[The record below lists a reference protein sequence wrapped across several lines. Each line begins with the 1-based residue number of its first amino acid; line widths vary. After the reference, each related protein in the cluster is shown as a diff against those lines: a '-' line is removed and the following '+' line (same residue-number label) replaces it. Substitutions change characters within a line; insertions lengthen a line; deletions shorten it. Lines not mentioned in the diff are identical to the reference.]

1 MKFAKMHR
9 IVAVGLLTLLALPIL
24 LVAQDKQKDKH
35 NHHHYQFIDLGTF
48 GGRVSYFSNGIDGVL
63 NSQGAVVGWADTS
76 TPDPFPAFC
85 FNTDCFVSHAFQ
97 WQNGV
102 LTDLGALPG
111 GASSQA
117 VWISANGLIAGNS
130 QNGEGD
136 PLFPGWGEFR
146 AVLWKD
152 SEIVD
157 LGTLEG
163 GYESFVGNVNGRG
176 QVVGLAM
183 NTVPDPYN
191 INGPGFFPT
200 QSRAFLWQNGA
211 MQDLGTLGGNDA
223 NAVLIN
229 ERGQIAGNSYTN
241 STPNSTTG
249 IPTIDPFLWEN
260 GKMTDLG
267 TLGGTIGNPSSFNN
281 RGQVVGAS
289 NLTGDAIS
297 HPFLWTR
304 ASGMQ
309 DLGTLG
315 GDSGVTNWINDNGD
329 IAGKADLLQQQSPE
343 DHHAVLWRHG
353 VAIDLG
359 TFPEDTSSN
368 AYNVN
373 SHGQVVGTS
382 EDRAHMLIG
391 VGEHAFLWEG
401 GGPIVDLNTLIPP
414 GSSLRLTYAVGI
426 NDTGEIVGFGV
437 PPGVPPEDYELQG
450 HAFVLIPCDANH
462 PGIEG
467 CDYSLVNATT
477 AAQSAAP
484 RYVHGGTERS
494 RQSQRSNRYHLRSTG
509 PSNGINRCC
518 TERTPGGV

>member
-1 MKFAKMHR
+1 MKFAKRMS
-9 IVAVGLLTLLALPIL
+9 ITTMALFTLLAPQLHL
-24 LVAQDKQKDKH
+24 AAQEH
-35 NHHHYQFIDLGTF
+35 HSANHHYKLVDLGTF
-48 GGRVSYFSNGIDGVL
+48 GGPASYFQNGFDALL
-63 NSQGAVVGWADTS
+63 NNQGTAVGWADTS
-76 TPDPFPAFC
+76 TTDPFPAFC
-85 FNTDCFVSHAFQ
+85 FNPDCFVSHAFQ

-111 GASSQA
+111 GVSSQA

-152 SEIVD
+152 GKIID

-163 GYESFVGNVNGRG
+163 GYESFVSTVNSRG

-183 NTVPDPYN
+183 NTVPDPFN

-200 QSRAFLWQNGA
+200 QSRAFLWQHGA
-211 MQDLGTLGGNDA
+211 MQDLGTLGGDDA
-223 NAVLIN
+223 NAILIN

-241 STPNSTTG
+241 STPNPTTG

-289 NLTGDAIS
+289 NLAGDLIS
-297 HPFLWTR
+297 HPFLWTK
-304 ASGMQ
+304 AGGMQ

-315 GDSGVTNWINDNGD
+315 GDTGVTNWINDNGD

-353 VAIDLG
+353 VATDLG

-373 SHGQVVGTS
+373 SRRQVVGTS
-382 EDRAHMLIG
+382 ENRAHMLIG

-401 GGPIVDLNTLIPP
+401 AGPIVDLNTLIPP
-414 GSSLRLTYAVGI
+414 GSSLQLTYAVAI
-426 NDTGEIVGFGV
+426 NDAGEIVGFGV
-437 PPGVPPEDYELQG
+437 PPGVPPEDYEFQG
-450 HAFVLIPCDANH
+450 HAYVLIPCDERH
-462 PGIEG
+462 PGVEG
-467 CDYSLVNATT
+467 CDYSLVDAST
-477 AAQSAAP
+477 AAQSAVP
-484 RYVHGGTERS
+484 RYVPRPVQ
-494 RQSQRSNRYHLRSTG
+494 RPPQSQRTNRYR
-509 PSNGINRCC
+509 I
-518 TERTPGGV
+518 PGLQSPGR

>member
-1 MKFAKMHR
+1 MNSKTWTR
-9 IVAVGLLTLLALPIL
+9 IVALTLFAALALPL
-24 LVAQDKQKDKH
+24 QLAAQDKQDKH

-48 GGRVSYFSNGIDGVL
+48 GGPVSYFANGFDGIL
-63 NSQGAVVGWADTS
+63 NSRGTAVGWADTS
-76 TPDPFPAFC
+76 TPDPFPTFP
-85 FNTDCFVSHAFQ
+85 FNPDSFVSHAFQ
-97 WQNGV
+97 WQKGN
-102 LTDLGALPG
+102 LTDLGTLPG

-117 VWISANGLIAGNS
+117 LWITANGLIAGNS
-130 QNGEGD
+130 QNGEID

-146 AVLWKD
+146 AVLWNDGK
-152 SEIVD
+152 IVD
-157 LGTLEG
+157 LGTMQG
-163 GYESFVGNVNGRG
+163 GYESFVSTANSRG

-183 NTVPDPYN
+183 NTVPDPFN

-200 QSRAFLWQNGA
+200 QSRAFLWQHGA

-223 NAVLIN
+223 TAILIN

-241 STPNSTTG
+241 STPNPTTG

-267 TLGGTIGNPSSFNN
+267 TLGGTIGNPSAFNN

-289 NLTGDAIS
+289 NLVGDLIS
-297 HPFLWTR
+297 HPFLWTKAR
-304 ASGMQ
+304 GMQ

-315 GDSGVTNWINDNGD
+315 GDTGVTNWINDNGD

-353 VAIDLG
+353 AAIDLG
-359 TFPEDTSSN
+359 AFPEDTSSN

-373 SHGQVVGTS
+373 SRGQVVGTS

-414 GSSLRLTYAVGI
+414 GSSLQLTYAVGI
-426 NDTGEIVGFGV
+426 NDAGEIVGFGV
-437 PPGVPPEDYELQG
+437 PPGVPPEDYETQG
-450 HAFVLIPCDANH
+450 HAYILIPCDENH
-462 PGIEG
+462 PGVEG
-467 CDYSLVNATT
+467 CDYSLVDAAAATR
-477 AAQSAAP
+477 SAAP
-484 RYVHGGTERS
+484 RYVPNSTQRAPQS
-494 RQSQRSNRYHLRSTG
+494 RWGNRYHLSG
-509 PSNGINRCC
+509 LQSPSR
-518 TERTPGGV
+518 